1 MKSRPIPEPD
11 ITLVMGVTTCLVGTA
26 IAAAAILNLM
36 QLGIRQ
42 PAREQFMIWLSP
54 RFLRFPLREIL
65 AALPACTPGMKDE
78 GSPLF
83 ISFFFIHAR
92 LLSVKSESG

>member
-36 QLGIRQ
+36 QLGD
-42 PAREQFMIWLSP
+42 PAAGERTIYDLAFSTVLKIPAERNP
-54 RFLRFPLREIL
+54 RC
-65 AALPACTPGMKDE
+65 PACMYARDE
-78 GSPLF
+78 G
-83 ISFFFIHAR
+83 
-92 LLSVKSESG
+92 